1 MKTSYHIDSSQI
13 SLEYFKNDLLNR
25 ELIPSRKPL
34 KENLEENLSL
44 LEGLGLTTLDLLLS
58 ALKNKIKVKELSQ
71 RTGIKEDYLTLLRRE
86 ANSYF
91 PNPVPIHTFP
101 GVSPETAQQLSGL
114 GINNSKQLFEHSKG
128 GKDLAALVSASG
140 ITLEKLERL
149 SGLADLVR
157 AYGVGPVF
165 ADLLYNGGIRSLQD
179 FLSHTPEEIIDL
191 YQKNLKKKAD
201 FTISDLKFSQALA
214 GILFDE

>member
-101 GVSPETAQQLSGL
+101 GVSSQTAQQLSGL

-140 ITLEKLERL
+140 IQPEKLERL